1 MLGQGLQFSTYFA
14 LAVVAAVAYVLGRIG
29 RKQSVVAAGSLDEA
43 RQAGAVAREL
53 ESIADEVRRHL
64 ASHHA
69 SISRFKQRV
78 TEIADQPPETALDE
92 LYRQADE
99 ILQPTLQLATQLAG
113 AYDEIRQHS
122 SHLAELSEMADSPL
136 AGLGG
141 AQNLAEALRTALAML
156 ARYELPFA
164 LALFE
169 IDRAANETPTSTTD
183 RRLHVVARV
192 ICGTVRETDVVFYV
206 DGEFVVVMPHT
217 TLERACVGAERVR
230 SAVKSSLDLSVSGG
244 LSQALDGDN
253 GQTLL
258 ARARA
263 ALYSAKAAGRNCV
276 YRHTGRDIEFILDDE
291 PISVGHDAETF

>member
-1 MLGQGLQFSTYFA
+1 MHGQGLQFTTYFA

-29 RKQSVVAAGSLDEA
+29 RRQPEIAARSADEV

-64 ASHHA
+64 AAHHA

-78 TEIADQPPETALDE
+78 TEIGDQPPDTARDE

-122 SHLAELSEMADSPL
+122 NHLAELSEVADSPL
-136 AGLGG
+136 ASLGG
-141 AQNLAEALRTALAML
+141 AQSLTEALRTSLAML

-164 LALFE
+164 LAMFE
-169 IDRAANETPTSTTD
+169 IDPAANDAPSPTD
-183 RRLHVVARV
+183 RRLHVLARV

-230 SAVKSSLDLSVSGG
+230 SAVESSLGLSVSGG

-258 ARARA
+258 SRARA

-276 YRHTGRDIEFILDDE
+276 YRHTGREIEFILDDE
-291 PISVGHDAETF
+291 AVSVGHDAENF